1 VVGGHSIEMG
11 DSSRGAGGDSSGDTD
26 GLRFRRLGGGEAEA
40 EAEAVAEGG
49 VGGVSVEVT
58 RLRPIERADFRTG
71 CNSWEEGLVSLS
83 AMTDESLV

>member
-1 VVGGHSIEMG
+1 MVGGHSIEMG

-26 GLRFRRLGGGEAEA
+26 GLRFRRLGGGEGEA
-40 EAEAVAEGG
+40 EAEGG
-49 VGGVSVEVT
+49 VGGVSGEVT

-71 CNSWEEGLVSLS
+71 CNSWKEGLVSLS